1 MSDEP
6 QFMRDSVREAIE
18 THLAATGG
26 GFLHSFVYAAEA
38 TDGEGQAVMFLGGPL
53 EQDTVRSLGL
63 TTYLEKWF
71 DTEARELIDRSKGC
85 TGSCCSD
92 EDDE

>member
-1 MSDEP
+1 MSDETG
-6 QFMRDSVREAIE
+6 FMRDSIQQAIE
-18 THLAATGG
+18 THLASTGG

-38 TDGEGQAVMFLGGPL
+38 TDGEGRSVMYLGGPI

-63 TTYLEKWF
+63 TDYLSKWY
-71 DTEARELIDRSKGC
+71 DTEARDLIASSKEC
-85 TGSCCSD
+85 AESCCSD